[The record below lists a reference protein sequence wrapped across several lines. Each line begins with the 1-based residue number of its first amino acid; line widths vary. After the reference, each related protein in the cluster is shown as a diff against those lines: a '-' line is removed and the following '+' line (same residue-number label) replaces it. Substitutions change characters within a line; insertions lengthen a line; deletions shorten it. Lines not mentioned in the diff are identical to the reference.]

1 MSVLNEENNK
11 TIDFNVTTSLVN
23 TIHMNKI
30 EEYLKNG
37 SSNNTPGEAFQAL
50 DIILKNRPFSLR
62 LVYFTV
68 IIKLF

>member
-1 MSVLNEENNK
+1 M
-11 TIDFNVTTSLVN
+11 TTSLVN

-30 EEYLKNG
+30 EEYLRNG

-62 LVYFTV
+62 LVY
-68 IIKLF
+68 KLTIEC